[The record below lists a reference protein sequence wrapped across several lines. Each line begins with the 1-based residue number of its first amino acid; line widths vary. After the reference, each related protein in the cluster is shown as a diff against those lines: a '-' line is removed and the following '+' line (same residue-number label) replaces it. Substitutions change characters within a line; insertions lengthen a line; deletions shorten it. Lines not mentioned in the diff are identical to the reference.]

1 MVEKP
6 ALKPLSLSSKFEHFG
21 VKMRPLK
28 FSNLK
33 NFLLSRYIQLS
44 NSLKIKAVEKNDTYL
59 LKRKLTRTDFSK
71 ACARIFSTNAWHIVI
86 NNDAQLMEE
95 SLVML

>member
-1 MVEKP
+1 
-6 ALKPLSLSSKFEHFG
+6 
-21 VKMRPLK
+21 MRPLK

-44 NSLKIKAVEKNDTYL
+44 NSLKIKVVEKNDTYL

-95 SLVML
+95 SPRNVVSLGDDVANFQDEVKI

>member
-1 MVEKP
+1 
-6 ALKPLSLSSKFEHFG
+6 
-21 VKMRPLK
+21 MRPLK

-33 NFLLSRYIQLS
+33 NFLLARNIQLS
-44 NSLKIKAVEKNDTYL
+44 NSLKIKVVEKNDTYL